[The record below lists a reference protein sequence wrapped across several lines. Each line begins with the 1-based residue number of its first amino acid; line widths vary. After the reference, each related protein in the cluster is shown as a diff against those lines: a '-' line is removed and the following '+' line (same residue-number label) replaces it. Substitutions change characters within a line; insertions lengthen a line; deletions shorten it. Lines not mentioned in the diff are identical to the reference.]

1 MNTISNKAYN
11 LYWRSE
17 ADNVIYIQHLFDI
30 QRRLDISVNIV
41 NVDIGRTGWFLHRAS
56 CLRYLIATKQQK
68 NVNAKQK

>member
-17 ADNVIYIQHLFDI
+17 ADTVIYIQHLF
-30 QRRLDISVNIV
+30 NIV
-41 NVDIGRTGWFLHRAS
+41 NADIGRTGWFLHRAS